1 MTQDITW
8 LKQAGWGL
16 ASGIADFWTSRVEL
30 DQMSG
35 AYVINDIIPPDEY
48 ADHVNNSVF
57 TNVVA
62 QMSLQFAI
70 EVASVLNQDYPLEW
84 ETIVNNIKI
93 PFNEQYQM
101 HPEYDG
107 YVNNTIKQADVILLG
122 FPLGY
127 DMPPA
132 VRQNDLDFYAKV
144 TDPNGPAMTWGMAAI
159 GYLEVGDL
167 TNAAINF
174 ERSYAN
180 IKQPFDI
187 WTETPTGG
195 TVNFITGAGGF
206 LQGVLFG
213 YPGLRI
219 EADQLSFQPA
229 MFAGV
234 TQYKIRNLHY
244 RGASLDIVVTP
255 ANITFQMVSGVLF
268 LTFNGQSG
276 QLGTELVTIPNGPF
290 TITDTTVGES
300 TLCQGKHQHQK
311 RNANTTQTPDV

>member
-1 MTQDITW
+1 
-8 LKQAGWGL
+8 L
-16 ASGIADFWTSRVEL
+16 ASGIAEFWSSRADYDSTNGV
-30 DQMSG
+30 
-35 AYVINDIIPPDEY
+35 YVIDDVIPPDEY

-70 EVASVLNQDYPLEW
+70 EIAEFLQLDYPAVWGKVGGNL
-84 ETIVNNIKI
+84 KI
-93 PFNEQYQM
+93 PFNTQLQM

-107 YVNNTIKQADVILLG
+107 YTNSTIKQADVILLG

-127 DMPPA
+127 DMPLA

-159 GYLEVGDL
+159 GYLDVGDL
-167 TNAAINF
+167 TNAAVNF

-180 IKQPFDI
+180 IKAPFNI

-206 LQGVLFG
+206 LQGVMFG

-219 EADQLSFQPA
+219 HANQLSFSPVL
-229 MFAGV
+229 FPGV
-234 TQYKIRNLHY
+234 SQYTFRNLHY
-244 RGASLDIVVTP
+244 LGSTLRIVVTEQSVTL
-255 ANITFQMVSGVLF
+255 AVT
-268 LTFNGQSG
+268 QSG
-276 QLGTELVTIPNGPF
+276 AWPLSVSTNGGSQWQPLSLADLSIPLSPF
-290 TITDTTVGES
+290 LI
-300 TLCQGKHQHQK
+300 
-311 RNANTTQTPDV
+311 AAA

>member
-1 MTQDITW
+1 
-8 LKQAGWGL
+8 L
-16 ASGIADFWTSRVEL
+16 ASSIAEFWASRVQL
-30 DQMSG
+30 DMATG
-35 AYVINDIIPPDEY
+35 EYVVNDIIPPDEY

-62 QMSLQFAI
+62 QISFNFAI
-70 EVASVLNQDYPLEW
+70 EVAGVLNQEYPQEW
-84 ETIVNNIKI
+84 DKIATNIRI
-93 PFNEQYQM
+93 PFDDQLQI

-122 FPLGY
+122 FPLGFE
-127 DMPPA
+127 MSPA

-144 TDPNGPAMTWGMAAI
+144 TDPNGPAMTWGMAAV

-180 IKQPFDI
+180 IKQPFNI

-206 LQGVLFG
+206 LQGVMFG

-219 EADQLSFQPA
+219 LADQLTFNPA
-229 MFAGV
+229 VFAGV
-234 TQYKIRNLHY
+234 TEYTMRNLHY
-244 RGASLDIVVTP
+244 RGASLNIVVGPT
-255 ANITFQMVSGVLF
+255 QVSLSMVTGVLY
-268 LTFNGQSG
+268 LTVNGGTG
-276 QLGTELVTIPNGPF
+276 QLGSEPTNIPFAYSLNGSVKF
-290 TITDTTVGES
+290 QSD
-300 TLCQGKHQHQK
+300 LQ
-311 RNANTTQTPDV
+311 